1 MHILPGMFVR
11 HPTEARLGLGRVQ
24 TVLSNK
30 LTVNFENA
38 GKIIIDG
45 DIVKLVIVNPDDGR

>member
-11 HPTEARLGLGRVQ
+11 HPTEDHLGLGRVQ

-30 LTVNFENA
+30 ITVNFENA
-38 GKIIIDG
+38 GKIVIDG
-45 DIVKLVIVNPDDGR
+45 DIVKLVIANPDDGR